1 MKTKLSRVGK
11 SSLSM
16 ILSLMMIFSTMLIGT
31 ITTANAADTISNW
44 KMLGKQEGS
53 SSLTWIVADT
63 KFSTDGYAADFVY
76 DTNGN
81 NKQITF
87 TLRATATV
95 SNGTTVAVCG
105 KKDATEIA
113 TLSADTEYDL
123 GWNTGGTNSFSK
135 WTTLESIPSN
145 LKMKFTPSK
154 RYVTIHV
161 YPSGN
166 DNIVKITESDSASG
180 GGATIGAAPTEVLNG
195 TNVMFYVQSYNDS
208 NKDKLY
214 LTNGSASNKKDV
226 TVIKMPYGYISV
238 PKSDLELDKSYDYI
252 SNNDSWEGKENTG
265 IKTAKGGELFIANNT
280 IDTVSAT
287 TAPTTLSS
295 NAIVKSSANSVTLT
309 TTASS
314 GNAAYDAKKLYIQ
327 YYVDDVLVDT
337 GNDIEASTS
346 AQTYTLD
353 VSAYKD
359 GEHTLKTVLT
369 DGKVYYIADT
379 DTFTITSVEQAQLVT
394 PEIEVSNG
402 GVITSGGSVTVSV
415 KNTNAYP
422 TDAGVTFELYKDGTK
437 TSQSNATGS
446 FTVTESG
453 SYTVKAVPT
462 GTVNYKE

>member
-337 GNDIEASTS
+337 GNDIEGINICSDI
-346 AQTYTLD
+346 YT
-353 VSAYKD
+353 
-359 GEHTLKTVLT
+359 
-369 DGKVYYIADT
+369 
-379 DTFTITSVEQAQLVT
+379 
-394 PEIEVSNG
+394 
-402 GVITSGGSVTVSV
+402 
-415 KNTNAYP
+415 
-422 TDAGVTFELYKDGTK
+422 
-437 TSQSNATGS
+437 
-446 FTVTESG
+446 
-453 SYTVKAVPT
+453 
-462 GTVNYKE
+462 